1 MNRRQWLTLCGSSLL
16 VPAGK
21 LSLAGDN
28 PSTTSPDSTPAAHA
42 FFQVAKPVW
51 PEGRETEMNL
61 SVGFRAVFEPPRGK
75 PVLLRTA
82 ASTLYRFFVN
92 GEFKGYGP
100 ARGPHGFYRV
110 DEWDISSGLSAG
122 TNVVAIEVAGYNIN
136 SYYILNQPSFLQA
149 EIVAGSQILAAT
161 GGGEKSM
168 EARILSQRVQKVERY
183 SFQRAFTEVLP
194 SSARRR

>member
-21 LSLAGDN
+21 PSLAGDN
-28 PSTTSPDSTPAAHA
+28 SSTSSADSTPADHA

-51 PEGRETEMNL
+51 PKGRETEMNL

-75 PVLLRTA
+75 PVLLRAA

-92 GEFKGYGP
+92 GEFKGCGP
-100 ARGPHGFYRV
+100 ARGPHGYYRV
-110 DEWDISSGLSAG
+110 DEWDLTRDLSAG

-136 SYYILNQPSFLQA
+136 SFYILNQPSFLQA
-149 EIVAGSQILAAT
+149 EIVCGKSNSCRNRERRKIN
-161 GGGEKSM
+161 GGKNPLPARAKSRAIFIP
-168 EARILSQRVQKVERY
+168 ARFFRG
-183 SFQRAFTEVLP
+183 LP
-194 SSARRR
+194 SSFRR